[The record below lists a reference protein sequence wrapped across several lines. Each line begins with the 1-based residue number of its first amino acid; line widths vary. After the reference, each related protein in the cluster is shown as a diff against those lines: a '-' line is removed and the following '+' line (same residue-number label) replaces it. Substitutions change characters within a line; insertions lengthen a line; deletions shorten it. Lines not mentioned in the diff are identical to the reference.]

1 MRKDGERLPPLVPEE
16 PCPKQTG
23 KVEQP
28 NRKARARRAGAALGA
43 GGQQQE
49 RRTHALSEKAFFLAL
64 LQTQSLQQM
73 ENEHHPS
80 ALTMDFPVAAP
91 VWVLPQYLG

>member
-43 GGQQQE
+43 GGA
-49 RRTHALSEKAFFLAL
+49 TAGKAH
-64 LQTQSLQQM
+64 TR
-73 ENEHHPS
+73 
-80 ALTMDFPVAAP
+80 PVRKSIFSCAVADTEPAAD
-91 VWVLPQYLG
+91 GK